1 MHCANQISWRM
12 VKMHSSG
19 DVSLED
25 ALYFWVYEIDCHG
38 VMCDLQE
45 SSNFVLVRSE
55 KIFLYHFCY
64 NII

>member
-1 MHCANQISWRM
+1 M